1 MGNRQWYYLTVDVRK
16 DLSRMKNLIVFTLCI
31 LCAGLVG
38 GSRAEPAE
46 LKEVVITENNDFYD
60 NEPSYRLR
68 TPEIY
73 VEGEIAEKGLVNFA
87 QLPVRSLIVKEATLV
102 DGEVKFIGAYRF
114 DGYSLFDILKERVL
128 KKKNQEEFPPP
139 LDLYVEIENAKGEK
153 VVASWGELVYPNK
166 LNRIIVA
173 TSVSRIIPSKTK
185 EQWPIPEVS
194 QMVFAEDL
202 LAERNLSEPIKITV
216 RSATHS
222 FPINRKLKPL
232 YSNNIKFY
240 QAGKPIGELF
250 ELDTR
255 LPTQSYKNI
264 FYGRGRGLHKIS
276 EFSGTEMRSIL
287 AKYYSTEKD
296 ILQRGLFTVA
306 AADGYRVVIS
316 ASELFNRNDQSE
328 FLIVDRGEDEGGK
341 FLIFPAPDYLSDRG
355 IKAVSEVHFDL
366 VE

>member
-1 MGNRQWYYLTVDVRK
+1 M
-16 DLSRMKNLIVFTLCI
+16 LCI
-31 LCAGLVG
+31 ISALAIGV
-38 GSRAEPAE
+38 SRAKTAE
-46 LKEVVITENNDFYD
+46 LKEVVIPENNDFYD

-68 TPEIY
+68 TPEIS

-202 LAERNLSEPIKITV
+202 LAERNLSEPTKITV
-216 RSATHS
+216 RSATRS

-232 YSNNIKFY
+232 HSKNIKLY
-240 QAGKPIGELF
+240 NEGKSVGVIT
-250 ELDTR
+250 ELDNQ
-255 LPTQSYKNI
+255 LKTQSYKNI

-276 EFSGTEMRSIL
+276 EFIGNEIREIL
-287 AKYYSTEKD
+287 GKYYSSEKAV
-296 ILQRGLFTVA
+296 LQRGLFTVA

-328 FLIVDRGEDEGGK
+328 FLIVDRGDDEGGK
-341 FLIFPAPDYLSDRG
+341 FLIFPAPDYFSDRA
-355 IKAVSEVHFDL
+355 IKAVSEIHFDM

>member
-1 MGNRQWYYLTVDVRK
+1 
-16 DLSRMKNLIVFTLCI
+16 MKKLFIFTLCI
-31 LCAGLVG
+31 LSALVVRA
-38 GSRAEPAE
+38 SRAEVEESEEA
-46 LKEVVITENNDFYD
+46 VIIENNDFYD

-87 QLPVRSLIVKEATLV
+87 ELPVRSLIVKEGILEA
-102 DGEVKFIGAYRF
+102 GEVKFIGAYRF

-128 KKKNQEEFPPP
+128 KKKNLNEFPPP
-139 LDLYVEIENAKGEK
+139 LDLYVEIENADGEK

-216 RSATHS
+216 RSATRS

-232 YSNNIKFY
+232 YSKSIKLY
-240 QAGKPIGELF
+240 KEGKSVGEIA
-250 ELDTR
+250 ELDNK
-255 LPTQSYKNI
+255 LKTQSYKNI

-276 EFSGTEMRSIL
+276 EFTGNEIREIL
-287 AKYYSTEKD
+287 GKYYSSEKAV
-296 ILQRGLFTVA
+296 LQRGLFTVA
-306 AADGYRVVIS
+306 AADGYRIVIS

-328 FLIVDRGEDEGGK
+328 FLIVDQGKDDGGK
-341 FLIFPAPDYLSDRG
+341 FLFFPAPDYFSDRA
-355 IKAVSEVHFDL
+355 IKAVSEIHLDIVK
-366 VE
+366 